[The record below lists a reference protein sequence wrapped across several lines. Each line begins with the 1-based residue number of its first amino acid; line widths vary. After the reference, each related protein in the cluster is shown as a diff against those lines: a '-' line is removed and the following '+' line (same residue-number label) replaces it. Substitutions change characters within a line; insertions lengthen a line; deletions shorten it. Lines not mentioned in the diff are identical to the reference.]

1 MRNRNDRTHKSGA
14 KAVMPAS
21 WMNPESDALFDVIL
35 GLKNRAEARNFFRDL
50 LTEKEILEF
59 GRRWKA
65 AKMLADGKGY
75 VDIENA
81 TGMSSTTIARINQWL
96 LSGMGGYRAAITKSH
111 HTSSLSRRGL
121 S

>member
-1 MRNRNDRTHKSGA
+1 MRNKNDRNRKGSA
-14 KAVMPAS
+14 NALMPAS
-21 WMNPESDALFDVIL
+21 WINAESDALFDVIL
-35 GLKNRAEARNFFRDL
+35 RLKDREEARRFFRDL

-65 AKMLADGKGY
+65 AKMLANGKGY
-75 VDIENA
+75 IDIEDA

-96 LSGMGGYRAAITKSH
+96 LSGMGGYRTAIAKSH
-111 HTSSLSRRGL
+111 HTSSLSRREL